1 MGDRIMI
8 KFRQKDFVAPLLAAG
23 GRMLAGAA
31 PSLALEGAL
40 GIAGNKAQAKANE
53 EQTEIMQKQA
63 REQKRQNEKMAE
75 AMNKIA
81 ENSKNNPQ
89 VAQQAGSQISQVMMS
104 QKEFARINLG
114 GMKKIWGTIKNNPTF
129 KNASGLAK
137 DVGTIVK
144 ENRGTLISGT
154 LAGGV
159 LAGSSYITDKAIQH
173 DMKKN
178 GIPVQKNYAVTGSI
192 LKGLKTA
199 GKETWKA
206 AKDHKGMI
214 VSMAALG
221 AAPVGLGYMAEKQQ
235 LKDQVANTQQ
245 KTYSLKLK
253 SFGKFGWIKNT
264 GKFFKNPIK
273 NTKEWWNKQPLKNT
287 TGETILGF
295 MSNMSGGGGREG
307 VSKFGQRLQELGK
320 KSGSTWSQKT
330 GKFIVDH
337 PKTALAASVPVG
349 IGTMALTW
357 DAGEKLVRK
366 GVKAADKNAY
376 AYQESK
382 EEQIQ

>member
-1 MGDRIMI
+1 MI
-8 KFRQKDFVAPLLAAG
+8 KFRQKEFFWGAALNLVGAAG
-23 GRMLAGAA
+23 TVAGLKQG
-31 PSLALEGAL
+31 SDQM
-40 GIAGNKAQAKANE
+40 KQAEQQAE
-53 EQTEIMQKQA
+53 EQA
-63 REQKRQNEKMAE
+63 AQNKKITKAL
-75 AMNKIA
+75 NNIA
-81 ENSKNNPQ
+81 ENAKNNPQ
-89 VAQQAGSQISQVMMS
+89 AAQQAADVMG
-104 QKEFARINLG
+104 QKQFARINLG
-114 GMKKIWGTIKNNPTF
+114 GIKKVWGSIKNNPTF

-144 ENRGTLISGT
+144 ENRGELISGT

-159 LAGSSYITDKAIQH
+159 LAGSSYIADKAVQH

-178 GIPVQKNYAVTGSI
+178 GIPVQKNYALAGSVM
-192 LKGLKTA
+192 KGLKTA

-206 AKDHKGMI
+206 AKNHKGMMI
-214 VSMAALG
+214 SMAALG

-235 LKDQVANTQQ
+235 LKDQVASTQQ

-253 SFGKFGWIKNT
+253 SFGKFGWVKST
-264 GKFFKNPIK
+264 GNFFKNPIK
-273 NTKEWWNKQPLKNT
+273 NTKEWWGKQPLKNT
-287 TGETILGF
+287 PGETILGF

-330 GKFIVDH
+330 GKFISDH
-337 PKTALAASVPVG
+337 PKTALAASIPVG
-349 IGTMALTW
+349 IGTMAVTW

-366 GVKAADKNAY
+366 GTKAVDKNAY

-382 EEQIQ
+382 EQQIPQQ

>member
-8 KFRQKDFVAPLLAAG
+8 KFRQKEYVLPAALLTV
-23 GRMLAGAA
+23 GR
-31 PSLALEGAL
+31 GAL
-40 GIAGNKAQAKANE
+40 GTLNAAGNVAAIGGIVQGAQQMKQSEQQAE
-53 EQTEIMQKQA
+53 EQA
-63 REQKRQNEKMAE
+63 AQNRKITKAL
-75 AMNKIA
+75 NNIA
-81 ENSKNNPQ
+81 ENAKNNPQ
-89 VAQQAGSQISQVMMS
+89 ASQQAADVMS
-104 QKEFARINLG
+104 QKQFAKINLG

-366 GVKAADKNAY
+366 GIKAADKNAY

>member
-53 EQTEIMQKQA
+53 EQTEIMQEQA

-114 GMKKIWGTIKNNPTF
+114 GMKKIWGTIKNNSTF

-178 GIPVQKNYAVTGSI
+178 GIPVQKSYAVTGSI

-253 SFGKFGWIKNT
+253 SFGKFEWV
-264 GKFFKNPIK
+264 GKIGKSIGNRWT
-273 NTKEWWNKQPLKNT
+273 NTKNWWKAVPP
-287 TGETILGF
+287 GERILGGISSF
-295 MSNMSGGGGREG
+295 SGGGGREG

-357 DAGEKLVRK
+357 DTGEKLVRK
-366 GVKAADKNAY
+366 GIKAADKNAY

>member
-1 MGDRIMI
+1 MI

-253 SFGKFGWIKNT
+253 SFGKFGWV
-264 GKFFKNPIK
+264 GKIGKSIGNRWT
-273 NTKEWWNKQPLKNT
+273 NTKNWWKAVPP
-287 TGETILGF
+287 GERILGGISSF
-295 MSNMSGGGGREG
+295 SGGGGREG

-357 DAGEKLVRK
+357 DTGEKLVRK
-366 GVKAADKNAY
+366 GIKAADKNAY

>member
-253 SFGKFGWIKNT
+253 SFGKFGWV
-264 GKFFKNPIK
+264 GKIGKSIGNRWT
-273 NTKEWWNKQPLKNT
+273 NTKNWWKAVPP
-287 TGETILGF
+287 GERILGGISSF
-295 MSNMSGGGGREG
+295 SGGGGREG

-357 DAGEKLVRK
+357 DTGEKLVRK
-366 GVKAADKNAY
+366 GIKAADKNAY